1 MNAEGTI
8 AFIVGLG
15 GVFITAGIMFGKHG
29 FISGTLTL
37 FFLLCV
43 FASGLIS
50 GYSMG
55 GEE

>member
-15 GVFITAGIMFGKHG
+15 GVYIAAGVMFGKYG
-29 FISGTLTL
+29 FIAGSLTL

-55 GEE
+55 DGE

>member
-1 MNAEGTI
+1 MNAEGTV
-8 AFIVGLG
+8 AFIVGLA
-15 GVFITAGIMFGKHG
+15 GVFITAGIMLGKHG
-29 FISGTLTL
+29 FLAGALTL

-55 GEE
+55 DGE